1 MEARRMCLALALAS
15 FTFLGANHRTPNFVV
30 TAPTAEFAKQVGE
43 HAEYYRREL
52 AIKWLG
58 QELPDWFHPCP
69 IIVKVDPALG
79 AGGATSFSF
88 DRGEVFNWNM
98 NIQGSPER
106 ILDSVLPHEVSHT
119 IFACHFR
126 RPLPRWADE
135 GAATLAENDSERH
148 RQTLLTRQVLQ
159 NNTRIPLQ
167 KLLQITEYPKD
178 MQDVLTLYAEGYALC
193 DWLVQQG
200 GRTRYLSFLAAAH
213 QHGWPQA
220 IKTHYGYASVEELE
234 SKWGNWVIAGCPPV
248 RTDEQFAS
256 NGGRNGIIARGQEP
270 TEDAPPK
277 KVARPAA
284 PKTPQAAARPQ
295 QRGADLQAPALRT
308 KKKKPSAAEEIANTV
323 SLGDEEFSEE
333 AAPEVAN
340 PPAKLALVPTGP
352 RTQPAVKQPAI
363 KQPAARRAAPKPSAS
378 ETSGWM
384 ATNPNRKFT
393 KKSESSGEPDLAWID
408 PQEAP
413 TKPAAPAARGYS
425 RSQRPLDSSHLSRP
439 TLRRPTN
446 SNWSDLPQR
455 TASSQ
460 SE

>member
-1 MEARRMCLALALAS
+1 MEARRTCVALAVAS
-15 FTFLGANHRTPNFVV
+15 FFFLGANHRTPNFVV
-30 TAPTAEFAKQVGE
+30 TAPTPEFAKQVGE
-43 HAEYYRREL
+43 YAEHYRREL
-52 AIKWLG
+52 AITWLG
-58 QELPDWFHPCP
+58 QELPPWFHPCP
-69 IIVKVDPALG
+69 ITVKVGQMG

-88 DRGEVFNWNM
+88 DQGEVFNWNM

-135 GAATLAENDSERH
+135 GAATLAENESERH

-167 KLLQITEYPKD
+167 KLLKITEYPQD

-220 IKTHYGYASVEELE
+220 IKTHYGYGSVEELE
-234 SKWGNWVIAGCPPV
+234 NKWGDWVIAGCPAV
-248 RTDEQFAS
+248 KTDEQYAS
-256 NGGRNGIIARGQEP
+256 NGRRSGVVARGQNPDE
-270 TEDAPPK
+270 APAK
-277 KVARPAA
+277 NATARPTAAKPAQAPTQAA
-284 PKTPQAAARPQ
+284 PKQP
-295 QRGADLQAPALRT
+295 RGATLEAPPPRSKN
-308 KKKKPSAAEEIANTV
+308 KKRISAAEEIAGSV
-323 SLGDEEFSEE
+323 SLGDEEGSDEPE
-333 AAPEVAN
+333 PAVLIETAPVKKPAPKALARTAAP
-340 PPAKLALVPTGP
+340 
-352 RTQPAVKQPAI
+352 RQPA
-363 KQPAARRAAPKPSAS
+363 
-378 ETSGWM
+378 TGGWM
-384 ATNPNRKFT
+384 ATNPNRKPV
-393 KKSESSGEPDLAWID
+393 KKAEAGAEADLAWVD
-408 PQEAP
+408 PQDAGAAA
-413 TKPAAPAARGYS
+413 KPAAPAPRGYT

-439 TLRRPTN
+439 TLRRSSNATN

-455 TASSQ
+455 TDRSL